1 VVDAKRWAEV
11 VRRATHALKVAKLHV
26 AWALIVRPPY
36 SSQLRGGVFMA
47 AVAELSQKRTMTRAF
62 CVETYGTF
70 MTVLSTIEYTVIRV
84 EYSVYAR
91 PNERGALWPLLGV

>member
-11 VRRATHALKVAKLHV
+11 VRHATHALKVTKLHV

-47 AVAELSQKRTMTRAF
+47 AVAELSQKRMTRGVRCALRRTVDF
-62 CVETYGTF
+62 MTDDGTF
-70 MTVLSTIEYTVIRV
+70 NYRV
-84 EYSVYAR
+84 NGLRV
-91 PNERGALWPLLGV
+91 

>member
-1 VVDAKRWAEV
+1 
-11 VRRATHALKVAKLHV
+11 
-26 AWALIVRPPY
+26 
-36 SSQLRGGVFMA
+36 MA
-47 AVAELSQKRTMTRAF
+47 AVAELSQKRMTRAF

-91 PNERGALWPLLGV
+91 PNERGALWPLLDV

>member
-47 AVAELSQKRTMTRAF
+47 AVAELSQKRMTRGSVV
-62 CVETYGTF
+62 CVETY
-70 MTVLSTIEYTVIRV
+70 TVLHDTYYSTIEYTV
-84 EYSVYAR
+84 YGFS
-91 PNERGALWPLLGV
+91 N